1 MAERDEPEKLMVVF
15 KLFDVDGKGSIVM
28 RDIKRIAK
36 EIDHPLKE
44 WELEMMMRH
53 VDKDGG
59 GEITPDEWLRL
70 QKRN

>member
-1 MAERDEPEKLMVVF
+1 MAELDEPERLMVAF
-15 KLFDVDGKGSIVM
+15 KLFDMDKKGSIVM
-28 RDIKRIAK
+28 RDVKRVAK
-36 EIDHPLKE
+36 EIDHPLME

-59 GEITPDEWLRL
+59 GEITPDDWLRL